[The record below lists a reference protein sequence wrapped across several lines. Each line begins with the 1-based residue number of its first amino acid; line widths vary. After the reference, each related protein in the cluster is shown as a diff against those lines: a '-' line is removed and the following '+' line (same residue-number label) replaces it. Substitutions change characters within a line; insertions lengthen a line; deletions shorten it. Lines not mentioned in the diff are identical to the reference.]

1 MLLQEPAR
9 SWQLVL
15 PVLASMLLAWLLL
28 QVLPLALLPELLP

>member
-9 SWQLVL
+9 SWLLVQ

-28 QVLPLALLPELLP
+28 QVLPLAWLPVPPP